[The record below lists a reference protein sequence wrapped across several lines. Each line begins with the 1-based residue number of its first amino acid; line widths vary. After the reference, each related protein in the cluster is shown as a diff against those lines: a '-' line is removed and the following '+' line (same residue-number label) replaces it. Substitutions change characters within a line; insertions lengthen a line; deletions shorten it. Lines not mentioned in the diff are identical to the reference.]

1 MDLWLISGDEPPAN
15 EMVFSSKSFH
25 LRKQKSTVNT
35 SCRRTVQRNI
45 SESWRRTGTLGEP
58 SSRKRRVVGKI
69 LRVFLWW
76 SPGHQL
82 VDLPLCGADDV
93 EGFVVWKEITSLNV
107 IKTTLTHKKE
117 DFKMCFLRRDHRLTC
132 SYWADQQRVQLH
144 QRAEGGL
151 AVSAAS
157 SASTKPA
164 GWVPQLQPVVWAP
177 LQKDQ
182 AVWQQQRLN
191 LWWGG
196 GRYRDV
202 WWQGYETKTIQKH
215 FIYLK

>member
-45 SESWRRTGTLGEP
+45 SESWRRTGTLSEP

-93 EGFVVWKEITSLNV
+93 EGFVVCKEITSLNV
-107 IKTTLTHKKE
+107 IKTTRTHKK
-117 DFKMCFLRRDHRLTC
+117 KKTLKCAFLGVTTVLPVATERTNSESSFTSGLKEVLLSPLPPPPPPSQRDGYLSCSRSSGPLCRRTRQSD
-132 SYWADQQRVQLH
+132 S
-144 QRAEGGL
+144 
-151 AVSAAS
+151 S
-157 SASTKPA
+157 SAWISDGGEEIQRCVMT
-164 GWVPQLQPVVWAP
+164 GVW
-177 LQKDQ
+177 D
-182 AVWQQQRLN
+182 
-191 LWWGG
+191 
-196 GRYRDV
+196 
-202 WWQGYETKTIQKH
+202 
-215 FIYLK
+215 